1 LNVSP
6 GLRNNIVEMQK
17 EFPDYDQVL
26 REIKKEQNPDRIA
39 ATQTIV
45 DVCNRKTF
53 GGPAKKLNF

>member
-1 LNVSP
+1 
-6 GLRNNIVEMQK
+6 MQK

-26 REIKKEQNPDRIA
+26 REIKKEQNPDCIA

-45 DVCNRKTF
+45 DACNRKTF